1 MVQFWMPGSRVT
13 YYEGSHLQFFDAEED
28 PDNWGVL
35 KTPCPNMKRK
45 GIVTRVEDMPNGGYA
60 IIDSRLGWTCQDGGF
75 MNIGLGKDEE
85 VAKWGKMK
93 LPDTE
98 PLRAKVD
105 ELENCGFRTN
115 FTFTKQ
121 A

>member
-1 MVQFWMPGSRVT
+1 MVDSRCANHELFRRLT
-13 YYEGSHLQFFDAEED
+13 ISS
-28 PDNWGVL
+28 
-35 KTPCPNMKRK
+35 
-45 GIVTRVEDMPNGGYA
+45 A